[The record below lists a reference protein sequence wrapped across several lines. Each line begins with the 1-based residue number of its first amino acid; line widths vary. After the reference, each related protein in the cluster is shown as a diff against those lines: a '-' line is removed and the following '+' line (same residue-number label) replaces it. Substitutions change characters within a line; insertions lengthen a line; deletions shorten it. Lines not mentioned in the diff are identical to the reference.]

1 MQMDLQTSNVATPND
16 VLSFHGSS
24 VDIAG
29 VGASALVNLAIAM
42 VRVSAVA
49 ALMSPSLLVV
59 WLAS

>member
-1 MQMDLQTSNVATPND
+1 MQMDLQASNVATPDD
-16 VLSFHGSS
+16 VLSFHGPA

-49 ALMSPSLLVV
+49 ALMSPLLLVV

>member
-1 MQMDLQTSNVATPND
+1 MQMDLQASNIAAPDN
-16 VLSFHGSS
+16 VLSFHDTA

-49 ALMSPSLLVV
+49 ALMSPLLLVV